1 MLNLANK
8 GPKTEVVVVPD
19 NYGRD
24 ARKHF
29 LLTEADAF
37 AVEKWAWRAALVLKG
52 TTAEIPLDVARLGS
66 VAVMIRAINA
76 MLAADVDEKKLLPLL
91 DEMMTCVQII
101 RDPGTV
107 DKMTK
112 QPIATP
118 IVPGRGDIM
127 EAKTIGWL
135 RSEIVRL
142 HVGFSP
148 AVALSELISTLA
160 RAGKQEENSS
170 TT

>member
-1 MLNLANK
+1 MLTMK
-8 GPKTEVVVVPD
+8 GPKSEVVVVPD
-19 NYGRD
+19 SYGRD
-24 ARKHF
+24 AGKHF
-29 LLTEADAF
+29 LITEADAF

-76 MLAADVDEKKLLPLL
+76 VLAADIDERKFLPLL
-91 DEMMTCVQII
+91 DEMLTCVQMI

-107 DKMTK
+107 DKTTGR
-112 QPIATP
+112 PVATP
-118 IVPGRGDIM
+118 ILPGTGSIM

-135 RSEIVRL
+135 RSEVVRV
-142 HVGFSP
+142 HTSFTVT
-148 AVALSELISTLA
+148 AALSELISTLA
-160 RAGKQEENSS
+160 RAGKKEEDSS